1 MSFLIATPELFI
13 RAATNLEAVGSAVN
27 AANSAVS
34 WTEKVAAMA
43 ADEVS
48 GAVASWFGGFA
59 QEYQMATAQAG
70 AFHERFLQTLAA
82 SAASYE
88 HAEAANI
95 SSISG
100 ILRAMMGGVGAQGDS
115 AAQTGGGGNTG
126 QAAEGASS
134 GQAAASGGAVS
145 PNSIAA
151 GATNT
156 TTGSAV
162 MSGGTGNGG
171 TISGGGAAGSGGAS
185 GATTAAAT
193 GSGEL
198 GGSGGVAAL
207 SSAAATTA
215 AVSSASTGDGGVAAA
230 YSLTSQWDSGF
241 IGRYTITNSA
251 DTAASD
257 WQIEFDLPADESITN
272 VWNGQLVQSGTH
284 YTVTPESWTQTI
296 EPGGSVTVGFQG
308 AQTGSYSEPTN
319 LIVNGVSVGG
329 GGSGDGGGTGTGG
342 TGSGSG
348 GTGDAGGTGSGTGDT
363 GGTGSGTGDAGG
375 TGSGTGDTGGTGT
388 GTGDTGG
395 TGDGTGTGTGTG
407 DGGDTGGSGTGGTV
421 GDGGVAAT
429 YTVTSQWDNGFVAN
443 YTISNSGD
451 TALTDWQVEFDL
463 PANEPIT
470 SVWSGQLTQTGTH
483 YTLTPEAWTQTI
495 EPGGSVVVGF
505 QAMHTGAYSEPT
517 NVLVNGQ
524 PASGG
529 GTGTGGGTSTGG
541 GTGTGGTG
549 TGGTGTSTG
558 GATVG
563 EFSPY
568 VDMTLWPKF
577 DYASAANAG
586 IDDVTLGFIVTG
598 ADGNPS
604 WGTFYSLD
612 DPWITSAMA
621 EMQQNGIDPTISFG
635 GAANQPLAVS
645 APNAAALASDYK
657 LVTDTYGIYKL
668 DFDIEGAAL
677 YNVPALT
684 NQAQAIAMLQAEQA
698 AAGTP
703 VQVSYTLPV
712 MPTGLTS
719 NGVQALQIAID
730 NGVDVGRVNI
740 MTMDYFDPSLQ
751 YEGRMGD
758 YAIQAAES
766 VHGQLMTLYPSMSS
780 EDAWAMIKVTPMIG
794 VNDDPS
800 EVFTLADAEKLAAFA
815 DENNL
820 GGLSMWSA
828 NRDFPGAVGQLSNT
842 SSGVS
847 QQAWDFSEI
856 FDEFAEDAAAE
867 QAALD

>member
-100 ILRAMMGGVGAQGDS
+100 ILRSLMGGVGAQGDS

-272 VWNGQLVQSGTH
+272 VWNGELVQSGTH

-329 GGSGDGGGTGTGG
+329 GGSGDGGGTGAGG

-375 TGSGTGDTGGTGT
+375 TGSGTGDTGGTGS
-388 GTGDTGG
+388 GTGDAGG
-395 TGDGTGTGTGTG
+395 TGDGTGTGTG

-549 TGGTGTSTG
+549 TGGTDTSTG

>member
-1 MSFLIATPELFI
+1 M
-13 RAATNLEAVGSAVN
+13 
-27 AANSAVS
+27 
-34 WTEKVAAMA
+34 
-43 ADEVS
+43 
-48 GAVASWFGGFA
+48 
-59 QEYQMATAQAG
+59 
-70 AFHERFLQTLAA
+70 
-82 SAASYE
+82 
-88 HAEAANI
+88 
-95 SSISG
+95 
-100 ILRAMMGGVGAQGDS
+100 
-115 AAQTGGGGNTG
+115 
-126 QAAEGASS
+126 
-134 GQAAASGGAVS
+134 
-145 PNSIAA
+145 
-151 GATNT
+151 
-156 TTGSAV
+156 
-162 MSGGTGNGG
+162 
-171 TISGGGAAGSGGAS
+171 
-185 GATTAAAT
+185 
-193 GSGEL
+193 
-198 GGSGGVAAL
+198 
-207 SSAAATTA
+207 
-215 AVSSASTGDGGVAAA
+215 
-230 YSLTSQWDSGF
+230 
-241 IGRYTITNSA
+241 
-251 DTAASD
+251 
-257 WQIEFDLPADESITN
+257 
-272 VWNGQLVQSGTH
+272 
-284 YTVTPESWTQTI
+284 
-296 EPGGSVTVGFQG
+296 
-308 AQTGSYSEPTN
+308 
-319 LIVNGVSVGG
+319 
-329 GGSGDGGGTGTGG
+329 
-342 TGSGSG
+342 
-348 GTGDAGGTGSGTGDT
+348 
-363 GGTGSGTGDAGG
+363 
-375 TGSGTGDTGGTGT
+375 
-388 GTGDTGG
+388 
-395 TGDGTGTGTGTG
+395 
-407 DGGDTGGSGTGGTV
+407 
-421 GDGGVAAT
+421 
-429 YTVTSQWDNGFVAN
+429 TSQWDNGFVAN

-463 PANEPIT
+463 PANESIT

-483 YTLTPEAWTQTI
+483 YTLTPESWTQTI

-529 GTGTGGGTSTGG
+529 GTGTGTGGGTSTGG
-541 GTGTGGTG
+541 GTGTGGTGTG

-645 APNAAALASDYK
+645 APNATALASDYK